1 MVPWCSGPTCV
12 PVKDEIAS
20 SNLVGTAGKGGIR
33 GGGEVFSGF
42 VRLLGM
48 PTESVRAPRASMT
61 SKVDNGRYAV
71 QATLA
76 SESDK

>member
-1 MVPWCSGPTCV
+1 
-12 PVKDEIAS
+12 
-20 SNLVGTAGKGGIR
+20 
-33 GGGEVFSGF
+33 VFSGF